1 MSASTSQFDPNPA
14 VRAFLS
20 ARAEKRPL
28 AALPE
33 DARPRD
39 AGEATAVA
47 DETARRLGPVAAW
60 KVGASSKTAVPARA
74 PINAATVFLGIERL
88 SLGVYRAPLIEAEI
102 AFRLGSDLPTRE
114 TPYTVEEV
122 AAAIV
127 SVHPLF
133 EICDTRFAAHKTQ
146 DGFSHMADQQSHGAL
161 IVGPAVG
168 GNGTSWL
175 GHDFANQPVRL
186 VVDGTDPIERVG
198 GNSAGEPFRLLVWMA
213 NEGTRD
219 FGGLKAGWVI
229 TTGSHTGA
237 VPVRAGGSARADFP
251 GVGSIELTFDA

>member
-1 MSASTSQFDPNPA
+1 MSASVSQFDLNSA
-14 VRAFLS
+14 VEAFLS
-20 ARAEKRPL
+20 ARSGRRPL

-33 DARPRD
+33 GARPRD
-39 AGEATAVA
+39 AEEARVIA
-47 DETARRLGPVAAW
+47 DETVRRLGPVAAW
-60 KVGASSKTAVPARA
+60 KVGAPSATAVPLRA
-74 PINAATVFLGIERL
+74 PINAATVFFGIERL
-88 SLGVYRAPLIEAEI
+88 SLGAYRAPLIEAEI
-102 AFRLGSDLPTRE
+102 AFRLGADLPTRAI
-114 TPYTVEEV
+114 PYTVEEV
-122 AAAIV
+122 ASAIV

-168 GNGTSWL
+168 GNGSSWL

-186 VVDGTDPIERVG
+186 VVDDADPVERVG
-198 GNSAGEPFRLLVWMA
+198 GNSAGEPFRPLVWMA

-229 TTGSHTGA
+229 TTGSHTGTT
-237 VPVRAGGSARADFP
+237 PVRAGGRARADFA
-251 GVGSIELTFDA
+251 GVGSIEIAFDA